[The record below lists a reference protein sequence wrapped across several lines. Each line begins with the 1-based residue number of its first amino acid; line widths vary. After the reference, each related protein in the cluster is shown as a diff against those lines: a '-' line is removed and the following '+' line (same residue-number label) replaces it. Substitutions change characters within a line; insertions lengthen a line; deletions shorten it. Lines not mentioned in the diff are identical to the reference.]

1 MLPDFQYATE
11 TKPFSL
17 RFVWKKRK
25 FSIVDLKALINDIEK
40 FFSLNFIYSSAESIL
55 HHQNFKIPSIKQICI
70 LLPDF
75 LYATET
81 KPFSLR
87 FVWKK
92 RKISIVDLK
101 ALINDIEKFFSLNF
115 IYSSAESILHRQN
128 IKITSIKKI
137 CILLPDFSRC
147 RAKRSHEN
155 NSLSVSW
162 RTQCGYFH
170 SKLSVSH
177 LRSYGAYNCT

>member
-1 MLPDFQYATE
+1 MSCRERRTSLRFVWKKRKNSIVDLKALVNDIKKFFSLNFIFSSAESILQRQNLKISSIKQICILLPDFLYATE

-81 KPFSLR
+81 TPFSLR

-92 RKISIVDLK
+92 RKFSIVDLK
-101 ALINDIEKFFSLNF
+101 ALINDIKKFFSLNF
-115 IYSSAESILHRQN
+115 I
-128 IKITSIKKI
+128 
-137 CILLPDFSRC
+137 
-147 RAKRSHEN
+147 
-155 NSLSVSW
+155 
-162 RTQCGYFH
+162 
-170 SKLSVSH
+170 
-177 LRSYGAYNCT
+177 